1 MSVSGPCAW
10 VSTVP
15 SPVTAHSPAI
25 TSSWAAVSWNN
36 EQGSSKP
43 RVNLAALSGL
53 GGAAGELGK
62 ALPVEMQPA
71 AIKAENAFPA
81 QSAAGPSN
89 PLHFSGGEVPLNGLD
104 GQNPGSQDNTLLR
117 LKPERLNAETQPTSQ
132 PNEESKVKSEIH
144 DELHEDEKDHSEINA
159 ASSDEDGAG
168 SSVAGEKKS
177 DDSKLD
183 RKKMKRFRLTHNQT
197 RFLMSEFTRQAH
209 PDAAHR
215 ERLSREIPGL
225 TPRQVQVWFQNR
237 RAKLKRLTSNDRER
251 MLKSRAL
258 PDDFD
263 TTQVLRTPFGSKG
276 SSEVPGLLTEG
287 IPRLTEDDYV
297 ISPLSSA
304 STTGAGFP
312 SASSDRGFENYQNR
326 GAAATVPDL
335 RSTRETFPFPRS
347 SSFSESSFNTGL
359 QFPGRF
365 SRPGVEAVGPHGHGV
380 PYRRPMDYV
389 MNRSASGMMVGYNQ
403 PRTLE
408 GSVSPTGQPEQ
419 QMSYGMHNTSPQI
432 HSYQPPLSMPAPKA
446 YSAMDMNT
454 HMQPPGRNMPTLQ
467 HLPVSEA
474 PEYRPYSYEHH
485 PYSINT
491 GIPYTQANGSSLSLP
506 ASFPSETGHV
516 PQGPVSASPDERM
529 TSSPH
534 VMDPMRAKYGQGY
547 EYTSYL

>member
-15 SPVTAHSPAI
+15 SPATAHSPTI

-36 EQGSSKP
+36 EQTSSKS

-53 GGAAGELGK
+53 GGPAGELEK
-62 ALPVEMQPA
+62 AAPVEMQPA
-71 AIKAENAFPA
+71 AVKAENAFSTQPT
-81 QSAAGPSN
+81 AGPSN
-89 PLHFSGGEVPLNGLD
+89 PLHYSGGGVPLTSLE
-104 GQNPGSQDNTLLR
+104 GQNAVAQNDTLSA
-117 LKPERLNAETQPTSQ
+117 LKLERLNAEPRQTQPDK
-132 PNEESKVKSEIH
+132 ESNAKSEIH

-177 DDSKLD
+177 EEKLD

-276 SSEVPGLLTEG
+276 SSEGLLTEG
-287 IPRLTEDDYV
+287 LQRLNDDEYI

-304 STTGAGFP
+304 STTGPGFP
-312 SASSDRGFENYQNR
+312 SASTDRGFESYQNR

-335 RSTRETFPFPRS
+335 RSTRGTFPFPRS

-359 QFPGRF
+359 QYPNRF
-365 SRPGVEAVGPHGHGV
+365 SRPGEAVSHHGV
-380 PYRRPMDYV
+380 AYRRPMDYV

-419 QMSYGMHNTSPQI
+419 QMAYGMDHNSPQI
-432 HSYQPPLSMPAPKA
+432 HSYQNPLSMPAPKA
-446 YSAMDMNT
+446 YGAIEMNT
-454 HMQPPGRNMPTLQ
+454 HMQPPARTMPTLQ

-474 PEYRPYSYEHH
+474 SEYRPYSYEHH
-485 PYSINT
+485 PYSLNT
-491 GIPYTQANGSSLSLP
+491 GIPFTQANASSMSLP

-529 TSSPH
+529 ANSPH
-534 VMDPMRAKYGQGY
+534 VMDPLRAKYGQSY
-547 EYTSYL
+547 EYANYL